1 MKVATVLVL
10 LLIGASAAAVPV
22 DADDPNGIAAVMGYS
37 GTFLILCTDGQMYAL
52 ANPDS
57 ESAMWEPFTYSLP
70 LPVPLADIA
79 DFGIGRLET
88 TSGEH
93 WIYVSTEYGQLQRWL
108 TLGDPGLPQ
117 LPCAASVRANGSALG
132 TVKSLFR

>member
-1 MKVATVLVL
+1 MKTAAVIAIL
-10 LLIGASAAAVPV
+10 LMGASALAVPV

-52 ANPDS
+52 ANPES

-88 TSGEH
+88 NSGEH
-93 WIYVSTEYGQLQRWL
+93 WIYVSTEYGPPPRWL
-108 TLGDPGLPQ
+108 TLSDPALPR
-117 LPCAASVRANGSALG
+117 LPCAATVRVDGSALG
-132 TVKSLFR
+132 AVKSLFR